1 MERLDSVNADRIL
14 AESTNDIL
22 KIRNNGDIVS
32 NIDNY
37 LKNKPFISGMSPED
51 AARYEQFWQEV
62 EHGLDVD
69 SRIKINNW
77 KYTPSA
83 ELYLKYKNVYDNPKY
98 YDQITGEINW
108 PGQHGDKN
116 VDGFLNGKFDEVTLN
131 PGERFDRYGSDYGS
145 FASPE
150 GTPYSQRALA
160 PGTDL
165 KPYSVFEV
173 IKPIKVKLG
182 EIAPW
187 FDEIGGGIQYVLPD
201 IIDELLNA
209 EIIRR
214 VK

>member
-1 MERLDSVNADRIL
+1 MLAMGTGIFASNKTSNTLVGLDQKFNFS
-14 AESTNDIL
+14 
-22 KIRNNGDIVS
+22 G
-32 NIDNY
+32 NY
-37 LKNKPFISGMSPED
+37 PKSFSAGMSPED

-173 IKPIKVKLG
+173 IKPIKVKFG